1 MRSCLRPIPSVIAI
15 VVLSLTGGCAAR
27 KPAATAP
34 APPSPAVARR
44 PPALVVPQPPPC
56 TQCTPSERIE
66 RELAAAFSAPEL
78 SHAVW
83 SVLVQSLD
91 TGEVL
96 YRLNPDTLVVPASN
110 QKIVSMATAAAELG
124 WDFRYETR
132 LEATAPVEGGVLRG
146 DLIVVGTGDP
156 SLNPRHGDRDVAF
169 RAFAEALRA
178 AGITRIEGHIVG
190 DDNAFD
196 DERYGNGWQW
206 DDFAYGYAAAVG
218 ALQYNENVVEVTVS
232 AGALDGAE
240 AVIAQQ
246 PAASDLTIVNR
257 VKTAPAGTPTD
268 IDIWRFPGRTEL
280 QVSGSIGVDAKPWT
294 TRAAVDN
301 PTLYFV
307 RALRDA
313 IVASGIEVVGPAVD
327 IDDEPATGAVERRV
341 IATHQSPPLSEIGK
355 VLMKVSQN
363 LYAETVQKTLSA
375 RPGPASTIASRRVQ
389 ERILAGWGI
398 APGQYAIA
406 DGSGLSR
413 VNFVSASMIM
423 KILRA
428 MAHDPALADV
438 FEATLPIAGKDGTI
452 SGRMKATRAEGNAKA
467 KTGTL
472 QRVRS
477 LSGYVRTADN
487 ERLAFSIIANNFT
500 APTAAVDAVVDHV
513 VERLANLSRAK

>member
-1 MRSCLRPIPSVIAI
+1 VS
-15 VVLSLTGGCAAR
+15 
-27 KPAATAP
+27 
-34 APPSPAVARR
+34 RR

-66 RELAAAFSAPEL
+66 RELAAALSAPEL

-124 WDFRYETR
+124 WDYRYETR
-132 LEATAPVEGGVLRG
+132 LETAAPIEAGTLRG
-146 DLIVVGTGDP
+146 DLVVVGTGDP
-156 SLNPRHGDRDVAF
+156 SLNARHGDRDVAF
-169 RAFAEALRA
+169 KAFAEALRT
-178 AGITRIEGHIVG
+178 AGVTRIEGRVVG

-196 DERYGNGWQW
+196 DERYGGAWHL
-206 DDFAYGYAAAVG
+206 DYLAYGYAAPIG
-218 ALQYNENVVEVTVS
+218 ALQYNENVADVTVT
-232 AGALDGAE
+232 AGAE
-240 AVIAQQ
+240 AGAEAQVLLQ
-246 PAASDLTIVNR
+246 PDANDLVIVNR
-257 VKTAPAGTPTD
+257 VKTAPAGTQAE
-268 IDIWRFPGRTEL
+268 IDIWRFPGQTEL
-280 QVSGSIGVDAKPWT
+280 RVTGSIGMDAKPWT
-294 TRAAVDN
+294 TKAAVDN
-301 PTLYFV
+301 PTLYFA
-307 RALRDA
+307 RALRA
-313 IVASGIEVVGPAVD
+313 TLVAAGIEVVGPAVD
-327 IDDEPATGAVERRV
+327 IDDEPATGAVERRA

-375 RPGPASTIASRRVQ
+375 RPGPASTSASRRVQ
-389 ERILAGWGI
+389 ERILSGWGI

-428 MAHDPALADV
+428 MARDPALAAA

-452 SGRMKATRAEGNAKA
+452 SGRMKATRAEDNARA
-467 KTGTL
+467 KTGSL

-487 ERLAFSIIANNFT
+487 ERLAFSIIANNFMT
-500 APTAAVDAVVDHV
+500 PTASIDAVVDHA
-513 VERLANLSRAK
+513 VERLANFSRTK